1 MSLSSHLRDRN
12 SPIRDFIRSQ
22 FPNTR
27 EFLSEDRRWIKNVPV
42 IRPDAKL
49 PYSTIGTAID
59 YRIRYYFGVTPHS
72 ELVAYHGAAQLMV
85 VPANLLVATG
95 RVPIPSEEPAI
106 DTYVVHDFFRLLGEL
121 TDRNNP
127 VGRRLPA
134 DEEDELNR
142 YCVALA
148 LFEQVFRAGL
158 SANSPLATSK
168 LAGYESLLGIAEA
181 HWLDDLR
188 NLSWKFFDEFNHL
201 LQLPHTLNPNFDGSR
216 DVGGADADLVIDGKL
231 IDIKT
236 TVRTEINSDWL
247 WQLLGYVLLDY
258 SDSNQIDGIGLYMA
272 RQGVLVDWDL
282 NEALEILCPGD
293 TPSIA
298 DLRCQFKD
306 VVNDF
311 LGYSD

>member
-1 MSLSSHLRDRN
+1 MSLSSHLRNKN

-27 EFLSEDRRWIKNVPV
+27 ELLKDGRRQIRNASM

-49 PYSTIGTAID
+49 PYSTIGIAID

-72 ELVAYHGAAQLMV
+72 ELVAFHGATNLMM
-85 VPANLLVATG
+85 VPANLLVAPG
-95 RVPIPSEEPAI
+95 RVPVLRDEPAI
-106 DTYVVHDFFRLLGEL
+106 ETYVVLDFFRLLDEL
-121 TDRNNP
+121 VGRNNP
-127 VGRRLPA
+127 VGCRLPA
-134 DEEDELNR
+134 DEEDALNR

-148 LFEQVFRAGL
+148 LFDEVFRSGL
-158 SANSPLATSK
+158 NVNSPLAVGK
-168 LAGYESLLGIAEA
+168 FPDYESLLGIAEP

-201 LQLPHTLNPNFDGSR
+201 LQLPHTLNPTFDGSR

-236 TVRTEINSDWL
+236 TVKPEINSDWI

-258 SDSNQIDGIGLYMA
+258 SDNNQISGIGLYMA
-272 RQGVLVDWDL
+272 RQGVLIDWDL
-282 NEALEILCPGD
+282 NEALEILCPGEP
-293 TPSIA
+293 PSIEE
-298 DLRCQFKD
+298 LRSKFKD
-306 VVNDF
+306 VVRDM
-311 LGYSD
+311 LGLSD